1 MKTKDRIPRD
11 TRVRFQYMD
20 EFTGKTVEKVGLTRG
35 LPKDIRIRWP
45 EEFAELPNDA
55 HCYLIEPEVRDSD
68 MRMKSPFF
76 VVWEEDILEILK
88 KEEQ

>member
-55 HCYLIEPEVRDSD
+55 HCYLVQPEVHDPN
-68 MRMKSPFF
+68 MNSPFY
-76 VVWEEDILEILK
+76 VVWEEDILEVIGK
-88 KEEQ
+88 N

>member
-45 EEFAELPNDA
+45 EEFAELPDDA
-55 HCYLIEPEVRDSD
+55 HCYLIEPEVHDPNL
-68 MRMKSPFF
+68 KSPFY

>member
-55 HCYLIEPEVRDSD
+55 HCYLIEPEVRNPN
-68 MRMKSPFF
+68 MKSPFY

>member
-20 EFTGKTVEKVGLTRG
+20 EFTGETVEKIGLTKG

-45 EEFAELPNDA
+45 EEFAELPDDA
-55 HCYLIEPEVRDSD
+55 HCYLIEPEVRNSD
-68 MRMKSPFF
+68 MNSPFF

-88 KEEQ
+88 KAN